1 MPNRYSWPYYLLFQ
15 CHVADHSAMAL
26 GHGWDWYGSL
36 SHGKPSGESNQS
48 TAFLVPA
55 WAGIYLLY
63 ITFGTL
69 TIPGCDIITSIC
81 NCLIGLSGNLLN

>member
-1 MPNRYSWPYYLLFQ
+1 
-15 CHVADHSAMAL
+15 MAL

-69 TIPGCDIITSIC
+69 TIPGYDIITSIC